1 MLLALAGLLLLP
13 AQAAEEDARLRQA
26 LPQDAGEVL
35 EEVPLTGGAASGF
48 RALKEAGERA
58 LRTALRDSMRSVFR
72 ILAVC
77 LLLSLTESFAQ
88 GAGTPLP
95 GRAGELAGSTA
106 VLLLALGEH
115 GTLLSQ
121 CRESITAL
129 RRFTRVFT
137 GVFTA
142 ASAAA
147 GRPASAVAAGSG
159 AMVCCDA
166 LFGLCL
172 SLALPAVT
180 ACLLVTYAGAVSGS
194 GTLRQ
199 GGKLCKWAL
208 TRGMQLFLTGYFA
221 YLSLT
226 GLVTGTADAAAVRT
240 AQSLSG
246 ALPVVGSI
254 IAGASETILTASA
267 ALRAGVGCFGCLAAA
282 AICLT
287 PLVRG
292 VCHLLAFR
300 LLSALAASFAREG
313 VKTVLEGLDG
323 AYGML
328 TGILAA
334 CCAAQ
339 FITVA
344 VALTVTGT

>member
-194 GTLRQ
+194 GTL
-199 GGKLCKWAL
+199 
-208 TRGMQLFLTGYFA
+208 
-221 YLSLT
+221 LSLRVPRRT
-226 GLVTGTADAAAVRT
+226 PLSLAELEAAGGWPYCARNRRFAAAG
-240 AQSLSG
+240 LSS
-246 ALPVVGSI
+246 PHR
-254 IAGASETILTASA
+254 
-267 ALRAGVGCFGCLAAA
+267 RARPA
-282 AICLT
+282 
-287 PLVRG
+287 
-292 VCHLLAFR
+292 
-300 LLSALAASFAREG
+300 
-313 VKTVLEGLDG
+313 TV
-323 AYGML
+323 
-328 TGILAA
+328 
-334 CCAAQ
+334 
-339 FITVA
+339 
-344 VALTVTGT
+344 